1 MALIK
6 CPECGREISDKS
18 KQCIHCGYPIE
29 QTNKNTTY
37 AIYLKNITKG
47 KYSIIIM
54 ALFLM
59 IIVIIVFVLR
69 LRSKNHLYYI

>member
-1 MALIK
+1 MLNQQ
-6 CPECGREISDKS
+6 S
-18 KQCIHCGYPIE
+18 KE
-29 QTNKNTTY
+29 KTTSTET
-37 AIYLKNITKG
+37 IYLKNITKG